1 MKEKEE
7 SLKQVGKIVAG
18 AYYDM
23 QQIRIAT
30 IGRIRDVVRKKLEGI
45 KVDEVEDKK
54 KEKNL
59 EKKYRDSELQGLLK
73 EAEKKGK
80 LTQKEYNYIEKCLQV
95 AIGSAKIENKYKKAM
110 LEYIQ
115 VEPVYTVFLKK
126 IRGIGEV
133 LSANLIKEFGYCE
146 KYDNVAKLWSHT
158 GNGVTAGIAPRKR
171 KGEDLTFSPRLRT
184 MTWKIS
190 DCLMKSNHGIYRQI
204 YDSEKKK
211 QLAREYKEGEL
222 FEKYSKPYKKE
233 ETKLRLAHSHN
244 RALRKMRKLFLSH
257 YWACARELM
266 ELPCKPLYVEE
277 KLGHKDIITWRNA
290 ISKEK

>member
-1 MKEKEE
+1 MKNKEE

-45 KVDEVEDKK
+45 KVDEVEKK
-54 KEKNL
+54 KEKDF
-59 EKKYRDSELQGLLK
+59 EKKYKDSELHGLLK
-73 EAEKKGK
+73 EAENKGK
-80 LTQKEYNYIEKCLQV
+80 LTQKEYKYIEKCLQV
-95 AIGSAKIENKYKKAM
+95 AMDSSKIEQKYKKAM

-115 VEPVYTVFLKK
+115 IESVYAIFLKK

-146 KYDNVAKLWSHT
+146 RYDNVAKLWAHT
-158 GNGVTAGIAPRKR
+158 GNSVIDGIAPRKR

-184 MTWKIS
+184 ITWKIS

-204 YDSEKKK
+204 YDTEKQK

-222 FEKYSKPYKKE
+222 LEKYGKPYKKE
-233 ETKLRLAHSHN
+233 DTKLKLNHSHN
-244 RALRKMRKLFLSH
+244 RALRKIRKLFLSH

-266 ELPCKPLYVEE
+266 ELPLKEPYVKE